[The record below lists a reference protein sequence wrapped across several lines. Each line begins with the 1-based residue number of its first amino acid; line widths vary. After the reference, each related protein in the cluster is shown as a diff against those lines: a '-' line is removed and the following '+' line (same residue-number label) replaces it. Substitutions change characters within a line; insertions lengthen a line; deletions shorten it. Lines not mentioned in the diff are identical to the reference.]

1 MRYKIIGAP
10 KSLKTGR
17 VLYLGL
23 ELTMHVLKSQKI
35 FARVILLVNDEI
47 SVVDTEW
54 SQPYSSNLMKHKDL
68 DPTPEVPDEPFG
80 FRP

>member
-1 MRYKIIGAP
+1 VRYKIIGAP

-47 SVVDTEW
+47 SVVDTE
-54 SQPYSSNLMKHKDL
+54 
-68 DPTPEVPDEPFG
+68 
-80 FRP
+80 